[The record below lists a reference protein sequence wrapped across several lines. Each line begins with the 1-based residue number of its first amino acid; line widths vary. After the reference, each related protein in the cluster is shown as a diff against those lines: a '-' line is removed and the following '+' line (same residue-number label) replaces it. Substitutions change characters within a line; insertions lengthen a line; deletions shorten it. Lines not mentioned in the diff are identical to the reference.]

1 MTLMDFANNLNWD
14 LVLRRNYVAAST
26 PNEPQGFLPIPPI
39 TVSVD
44 RFTLLIGASSNSAK
58 PTWRLAAFVS
68 PRLLFSPSSTS
79 EYLAAVQSEKSQ
91 AVLRE
96 RLNLIQFTDFG
107 LSPYLLEISIPRWYR
122 EIDLE
127 IWKYTGSAT

>member
-1 MTLMDFANNLNWD
+1 MNFGNSLNWD
-14 LVLRRNYVAAST
+14 LVLKRSYFAQVIS
-26 PNEPQGFLPIPPI
+26 NEPKEFLPIPSI

-44 RFTLLIGASSNSAK
+44 SFTLLIGASSNSSK

-79 EYLAAVQSEKSQ
+79 EYLAAVQSERAQ
-91 AVLRE
+91 AVLLN

-107 LSPYLLEISIPRWYR
+107 LSPYLVEISIPRWYR
-122 EIDLE
+122 DIELE
-127 IWKYTGSAT
+127 IWKYTSP